1 MRSTLSC
8 HVTAVRSRATLT
20 VVRLRVLVVDDDDGA
35 LQALTRALVV
45 HQGVEV
51 TTATTEALALPVVSE
66 VAFDAVIA
74 DLALE
79 ASPRGGLAVLEAVRR
94 EEAAQGRGRAE
105 LLLVTGGE
113 DIAAANV
120 AEDLGARF
128 LHKPFAPEA
137 ITRLVDRTRARAVDL
152 DEVVA
157 NEVAMLAE
165 GVGLRGR
172 DRETFVLMAAG
183 LSSAEIQARMGIG
196 FATERTYSNNVFSRL
211 RERFAI
217 ELKNRHDLALFVRD
231 SALRR
236 PRGR

>member
-1 MRSTLSC
+1 MRLP
-8 HVTAVRSRATLT
+8 AVRSGAALAILT
-20 VVRLRVLVVDDDDGA
+20 RMILRVLVVDDDDGA

-51 TTATTEALALPVVSE
+51 TAAMTEALALPFVSE

-94 EEAAQGRGRAE
+94 EEAAQGRRRAE

-165 GVGLRGR
+165 GVGFKGR
-172 DRETFVLMAAG
+172 ERETFVLMAAG

-196 FATERTYSNNVFSRL
+196 VATEKTYANNVFSRL
-211 RERFAI
+211 RERFTI
-217 ELKNRHDLALFVRD
+217 ELKNRHELVLFVRD
-231 SALRR
+231 CALRR